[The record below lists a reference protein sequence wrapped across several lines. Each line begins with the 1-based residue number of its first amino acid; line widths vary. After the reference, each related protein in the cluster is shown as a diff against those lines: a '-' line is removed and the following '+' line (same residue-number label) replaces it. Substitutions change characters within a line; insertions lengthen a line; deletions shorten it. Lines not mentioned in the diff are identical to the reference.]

1 MTQTQPGSRTDTE
14 LYDVADIQ
22 ADRPTVIV
30 TGSAGL
36 LGWHVCKRLSD
47 AGYFVFGFDRAGT
60 GEPPKGPYVRDVE
73 FDVTDYANVRWAME
87 DVRKS
92 RGNRLAS
99 VVHLAAYYDFSGE
112 DSPLYKKVTI
122 EGTDRLLNH
131 LQSFQVEQF
140 IFSSTMLVHKNVSPG
155 EYINEDSP
163 LEGDWAYP
171 KSKIETEKL
180 IVDGHPQVRSVL
192 LRIAGVYDDWGQQPT
207 LVQQIKRIYEK
218 DLQSHLFPGDLRAG
232 QSAVHLE
239 DAVDSV
245 IQAVENRSTIPAKT
259 PILIGEA
266 DPPSYETLQ
275 NRIAELLHGE
285 EWKTLNI
292 PQWFAEAGAHVLDKT
307 VGGFIKPFMIEMADD
322 HYALDISRAKELL
335 GWEPKHNLLK
345 HLDVICGNL
354 RKDPDRWYKENGL
367 KR

>member
-1 MTQTQPGSRTDTE
+1 MSKQQSDTE
-14 LYDVADIQ
+14 LHDVADIT

-36 LGWHVCKRLSD
+36 LGWHVCKRLSEN
-47 AGYFVFGFDRAGT
+47 GYFVFGFDRAGT

-73 FDVTDYANVRWAME
+73 FDVTDYSNVRWAME

-92 RGNRLAS
+92 RGNHLAA

-112 DSPLYKKVTI
+112 DSPLYKKVTV

-131 LQSFQVEQF
+131 LQSFKLDQF
-140 IFSSTMLVHKNVSPG
+140 IFSSTMLIHKAVKPG
-155 EYINEDSP
+155 AHIDENSP

-180 IVDGHPQVRSVL
+180 IIDGHPQINSTL
-192 LRIAGVYDDWGQQPT
+192 LRIAGVYNDWGQQPT

-239 DAVDSV
+239 DAVDAIV
-245 IQAVENRSTIPAKT
+245 AAVENRAKIPPKT
-259 PILIGEA
+259 PILIGEP
-266 DPPSYETLQ
+266 DPPSYEALQ
-275 NRIAELLHGE
+275 HRIGELLHGR
-285 EWKTLNI
+285 EWSTVKI
-292 PQWFAEAGAHVLDKT
+292 PEWFAEAGAYVQDKT
-307 VGGFIKPFMIEMADD
+307 VGGFIKPFMIEMAGD
-322 HYALDISRAKELL
+322 HYALDIARARELL
-335 GWEPKHNLLK
+335 GWEPKHNLMK
-345 HLDVICGNL
+345 HLEVICGNL
-354 RKDPDRWYKENGL
+354 KKDPDRFYKENNL
-367 KR
+367 SR